1 MDMLAGLNLIKKKK
15 KKVWWFSLLAS
26 GIHHFGGNHIESNAA
41 FMSWKLLMSELATM
55 AADSPTLFSSSPNS
69 TLDHA
74 GHHGLSAP
82 AIVGIVVAVVLVIC
96 VVVAV
101 FCYFQRRKKKRL
113 EMLVRTGKGMQT
125 LEASRQLANRM
136 QPTEAGNA
144 VRQPTIQLHNT
155 EAGNCS
161 SRVEGEFS
169 FGFLQEVTQNFS
181 EQNLLGEGAFGKVY
195 RGKFPDGTE
204 VAVERLN
211 LILDVAGLM
220 AFQAELSILKMTHR
234 HLVSVIGFCNQG
246 VEHLIVYEFMESGT
260 LHQKLFEWIDTRGNP
275 MSWDERIVVAL
286 DVAKGL
292 HYLHSLSREAFVHRD
307 VKCKNILL
315 DRDMRAKISDYGLV
329 KAMTDD
335 EKSVVTKLAGT
346 RGYLAPEYAMTGHL
360 SIKADVYTFGIV
372 LLELITGQTT
382 VDDGQAGK
390 NLAMR
395 FRPVYKRGMENVRAL
410 VDRALMEAVRLAMEC
425 TRTDPWDRPGFA
437 EITARLGLVA
447 ERWPQRAEEE
457 EEEEEEAAFDRE
469 RFLRDL
475 GNDGEGTTAYYSVWD
490 LEQGQSEETEINQQF
505 TWRA

>member
-1 MDMLAGLNLIKKKK
+1 
-15 KKVWWFSLLAS
+15 
-26 GIHHFGGNHIESNAA
+26 
-41 FMSWKLLMSELATM
+41 M

-82 AIVGIVVAVVLVIC
+82 AIAGIVVAVVLVIC

-260 LHQKLFEWIDTRGNP
+260 LHQKLFEWIDTGGNP

-360 SIKADVYTFGIV
+360 SIKADVYAFGIV

-410 VDRALMEAVRLAMEC
+410 VDRSLDPDAQGLNGGCEACNGVHAH
-425 TRTDPWDRPGFA
+425 
-437 EITARLGLVA
+437 
-447 ERWPQRAEEE
+447 
-457 EEEEEEAAFDRE
+457 
-469 RFLRDL
+469 
-475 GNDGEGTTAYYSVWD
+475 
-490 LEQGQSEETEINQQF
+490 
-505 TWRA
+505 